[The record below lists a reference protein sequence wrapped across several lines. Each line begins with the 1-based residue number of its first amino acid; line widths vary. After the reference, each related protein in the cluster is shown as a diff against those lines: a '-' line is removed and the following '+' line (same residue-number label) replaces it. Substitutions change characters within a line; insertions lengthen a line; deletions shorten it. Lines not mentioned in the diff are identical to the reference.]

1 MNIVNL
7 LIIDD
12 HHLMIEG
19 YKSILNYSDCGLKF
33 SLSTAHDCESGFK
46 ILGNPNNA
54 SKFDLIFIDR
64 GLPPFAEEKIF
75 NGDDLAVLA
84 RKHCPDTKIVIL
96 TSHAQAFVLYNIV
109 KSINPDGLLVKSDFD
124 AEQLVEAVH
133 QILSGN
139 TFYSSTVRQNIR
151 ELSERNS
158 YLDNYNRQIITL
170 LAKGIKTKNLP
181 EYLPLSISAI
191 DKRKVQIRDYFNIAC
206 GGDEE
211 IIREARTAGFI

>member
-19 YKSILNYSDCGLKF
+19 YKAILNYSDCGFKF
-33 SLSTAHDCESGFK
+33 SLSTAHDCESGYR
-46 ILGNPNNA
+46 ILGNPRNA

-64 GLPPFAEEKIF
+64 GLPPFEQEKIH
-75 NGDDLAVLA
+75 NGDDLAILA
-84 RKHCPDTKIVIL
+84 RRNFPETKIVIL

-109 KSINPDGLLVKSDFD
+109 KEINPDGLLVKSDFD
-124 AEQLVEAVH
+124 AEQLLEAVRR
-133 QILSGN
+133 ILAGEI
-139 TFYSSTVRQNIR
+139 FYSNTVRQNIR
-151 ELSERNS
+151 ELSARNA

-170 LAKGIKTKNLP
+170 LSKGIKTKSLP
-181 EYLPLSISAI
+181 DYLPLSISAI
-191 DKRKVQIRDYFNIAC
+191 DKRKVQIRDYFNIGC
-206 GGDEE
+206 GGDED